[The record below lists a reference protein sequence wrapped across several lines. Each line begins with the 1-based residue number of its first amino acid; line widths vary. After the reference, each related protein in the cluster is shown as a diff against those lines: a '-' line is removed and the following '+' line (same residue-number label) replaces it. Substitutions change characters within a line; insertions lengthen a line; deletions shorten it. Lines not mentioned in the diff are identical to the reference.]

1 MNQSNFL
8 EGFGLS
14 MDTMLASA
22 NTGDNNIFIFIA
34 LGIVAAALLVFYF
47 IRKRKN

>member
-1 MNQSNFL
+1 MKFL
-8 EGFGLS
+8 KGFGAF
-14 MDTMLASA
+14 MDTMLSSA
-22 NTGDNNIFIFIA
+22 NTGDNNIFVFVI

>member
-1 MNQSNFL
+1 MQFLMNTMISS
-8 EGFGLS
+8 LS
-14 MDTMLASA
+14 SV
-22 NTGDNNIFIFIA
+22 NTGDNNIFIFII